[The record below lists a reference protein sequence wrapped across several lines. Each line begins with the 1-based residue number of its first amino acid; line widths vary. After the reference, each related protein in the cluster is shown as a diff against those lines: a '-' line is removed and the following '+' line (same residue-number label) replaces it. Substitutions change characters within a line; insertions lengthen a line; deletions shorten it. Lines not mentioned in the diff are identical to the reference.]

1 MDRSKGFSDD
11 VVIFEASVTVLGQED
26 RKASRR
32 LRLNSPRPMH
42 QDFKL
47 QSMTSESRSTS
58 GSDDL
63 SSDLRVPKWRE
74 WREVDFWSRGNDL
87 GV

>member
-26 RKASRR
+26 WKPSFSAASIVRV
-32 LRLNSPRPMH
+32 LH

-47 QSMTSESRSTS
+47 QSITSESRSTS

-87 GV
+87 AG